1 MKALAL
7 LVVLVGRVC
16 AETPTD
22 ELAAPPTEAQH
33 FTIMS
38 SAGTHGTSARW
49 TTPDGTRMG
58 RESLVL
64 RGQVFEL
71 DSAANVGSNGM
82 FARVAVRGHTPN
94 GDAGEVFAIDDG
106 IASWKSPVNAGS
118 SPYHT
123 AAEYT
128 CFGGP
133 IDVTAQLLEALLA
146 APEVGGALVGGA
158 SLTADAFLPIVAA
171 AGAGES

>member
-71 DSAANVGSNGM
+71 DSAANVGNNGM

-106 IASWKSPVNAGS
+106 IASWKSPVDAGS

-128 CFGGP
+128 CF
-133 IDVTAQLLEALLA
+133 
-146 APEVGGALVGGA
+146 
-158 SLTADAFLPIVAA
+158 
-171 AGAGES
+171 